1 MVDDDKATPA
11 DLRARIEDFERA
23 AWGNATRTFYGDT
36 TPGALHFY
44 TPSNRFRGWLADC
57 LRDIA
62 DWIDG

>member
-1 MVDDDKATPA
+1 MTE
-11 DLRARIEDFERA
+11 DLRDVLAAFEKMQSQDTQ
-23 AWGNATRTFYGDT
+23 WLFYGDT